1 MSRKALNDQRE
12 MKLLLDMYKGVS
24 KDHRDK
30 VQLMAAEK
38 KARAEVDDLRMQ
50 MKKMQVLIKVPANCP
65 SQDVQCN
72 VLKYYQLQE
81 NKREERKRM
90 ADDDAM
96 RKIKQLEDQIGALQ
110 KQVASHKQV
119 DATWKLN
126 HTNQHQRQAVSV
138 RKVDVVLPGRPAA
151 AASSVAFP
159 HSFFFPPDF
168 RSESL

>member
-1 MSRKALNDQRE
+1 
-12 MKLLLDMYKGVS
+12 
-24 KDHRDK
+24 
-30 VQLMAAEK
+30 
-38 KARAEVDDLRMQ
+38 
-50 MKKMQVLIKVPANCP
+50 
-65 SQDVQCN
+65 
-72 VLKYYQLQE
+72 LQE

-159 HSFFFPPDF
+159 HSFSFPLDF
-168 RSESL
+168 LASLFIASHLVLFSQTASHSWLLHFAGRGCSAK